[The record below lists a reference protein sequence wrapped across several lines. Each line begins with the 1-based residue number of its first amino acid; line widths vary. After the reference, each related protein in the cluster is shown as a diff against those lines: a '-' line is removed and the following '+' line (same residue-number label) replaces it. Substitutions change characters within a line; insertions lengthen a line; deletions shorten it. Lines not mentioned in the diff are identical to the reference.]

1 MDHFWGMIH
10 AKKKYVWRSI
20 SFHDGSARARNG
32 VRLEAEMHGEVF
44 NPERHPQKLGVK
56 AITYHLM
63 EIEKKQ
69 DKTTLKFIL
78 DV

>member
-1 MDHFWGMIH
+1 
-10 AKKKYVWRSI
+10 
-20 SFHDGSARARNG
+20 
-32 VRLEAEMHGEVF
+32 VRLEAEIRGELF